1 MSPMSTNRAHRVP
14 DVLLVAAALLAA
26 APVAPAGDA
35 TPAAAAPAPSAGSPA
50 AERAGTL
57 RVASWNIEWLAA
69 REGTGAVPR
78 TAADYERLRGYADR
92 LDADIVA
99 LQEVDGAG
107 AARRVFD
114 PARYAFL
121 FAAGGGSAQRAGFA
135 WKKSLRVTPHADV
148 VALALDGRSRR
159 GADMTVHAPNGDLRL
174 LSIHLKRGCASGRL
188 DGPDEACAMLL
199 EQSRRLEEWIDA
211 RAGEGIAF
219 AVLGDFNRRFTTK
232 DPFWLGIDD
241 ADPPEADLT
250 DAGFGR
256 RPPCQ
261 GGRYRQYIDHIVLS
275 RTASAWL
282 LPNSFFQQVFD
293 PADDARLEVLSDHC
307 PIAATLDPSRRGGTA
322 APDSSRRA
330 IAAKP

>member
-1 MSPMSTNRAHRVP
+1 MSPMSTNPPRCGRRA
-14 DVLLVAAALLAA
+14 LLVAAAL
-26 APVAPAGDA
+26 
-35 TPAAAAPAPSAGSPA
+35 AAAALPVPAGSAPAPAPA
-50 AERAGTL
+50 NAERAGTL
-57 RVASWNIEWLAA
+57 RVASWNIAWLGA
-69 REGTGAVPR
+69 RGGTGSVPR
-78 TAADYERLRGYADR
+78 TQADYDRLRVYAER
-92 LDADIVA
+92 LDADVVA
-99 LQEVDGAG
+99 LQEIDGAA

-114 PARYAFL
+114 PDRYAFL

-159 GADMTVHAPNGDLRL
+159 GADITVHAPLGDLRL

-188 DGPDEACAMLL
+188 DGPDEACAMLR
-199 EQSRRLEEWIDA
+199 EQSRRLEEWIDT

-219 AVLGDFNRRFTTK
+219 AVLGDFNRRFTAN

-241 ADPPEADLT
+241 AEPPEADLT

-256 RPPCQ
+256 RPPCW

-282 LPNSFFQQVFD
+282 LPNSFFQQVYD
-293 PADDARLEVLSDHC
+293 PSDEGRMEALSDHC
-307 PIAATLDPSRRGGTA
+307 PIAAVLDPSRRPI
-322 APDSSRRA
+322 AP
-330 IAAKP
+330 KP